1 MVGRFSW
8 IRAPCSYSLGLAAE
22 LWTLK
27 RLSARCLETPLLKR
41 LLEVY
46 PTVKMEVTVP
56 ALIECSVRLWKPM
69 KSRKWIKI
77 VVLSSHFPVNQ
88 SSTKSI
94 NPFMI
99 HPILNQKNTALI
111 GTQLKLSGIR
121 MENYLQSIT
130 LKNFIFLIRICRKKF
145 KRTSRRVILM
155 TCYSD

>member
-8 IRAPCSYSLGLAAE
+8 IHAPCSYFSDLAAE

-27 RLSARCLETPLLKR
+27 RLSARCLETPQSKR
-41 LLEVY
+41 LQEAYL
-46 PTVKMEVTVP
+46 TVKMAVTAP

-69 KSRKWIKI
+69 KSHKWIKT
-77 VVLSSHFPVNQ
+77 VVLSSHFPANQ
-88 SSTKSI
+88 SSTKNI
-94 NPFMI
+94 NHFMI
-99 HPILNQKNTALI
+99 PPILSQKNTALI
-111 GTQLKLSGIR
+111 NIQLKLSGMS
-121 MENYLQSIT
+121 MENYLQSII